1 MLVFTGCE
9 GVGFSRL
16 LQCWKR
22 GTKVEKLKCCKLSVL
37 TEIHLFF
44 SDVCFLECCKPLV
57 NFQSS
62 EKLISDNGARVLSA
76 SVEERVFGVLSS
88 LSHWQHFLMLYRG
101 CAYPL
106 TAFSVGIPSEQR
118 KVYYSG

>member
-1 MLVFTGCE
+1 MLVFTDCE

-22 GTKVEKLKCCKLSVL
+22 GTEVEKLKCCKLSVL
-37 TEIHLFF
+37 TEIQLFF
-44 SDVCFLECCKPLV
+44 LDVCFLECCKPLV

-62 EKLISDNGARVLSA
+62 EKVISDNVARVLSA
-76 SVEERVFGVLSS
+76 SVEERGFGVLGS
-88 LSHWQHFLMLYRG
+88 LSPWQHFLMLHRG

>member
-1 MLVFTGCE
+1 MLEKGD
-9 GVGFSRL
+9 RI
-16 LQCWKR
+16 
-22 GTKVEKLKCCKLSVL
+22 EKLKCSKLSVL
-37 TEIHLFF
+37 TEIQLFF
-44 SDVCFLECCKPLV
+44 LDVCFLECCKPLV

-62 EKLISDNGARVLSA
+62 EKVISDSVACVLSA

-88 LSHWQHFLMLYRG
+88 LSHWQHFLMLHRG

-106 TAFSVGIPSEQR
+106 AAFSVGIPSEQR